1 MNYYIT
7 ILSSNDDYDK
17 MANEMLKLFGTL
29 HIFLRNDIKTIEI
42 KDHEIDQPIYD
53 KMSKILNDLNVTAI
67 LFKADPDQLENMCAN
82 EVETIPTLSL

>member
-17 MANEMLKLFGTL
+17 MADELLKLFGTL

-42 KDHEIDQPIYD
+42 KDHEVDQSIYD
-53 KMSKILNDLNVTAI
+53 KLTKILNDIDATAI
-67 LFKADPDQLENMCAN
+67 LFKADPDQLENMCGK
-82 EVETIPTLSL
+82 EVETIPTLML

>member
-17 MANEMLKLFGTL
+17 VADEMLKLFGTL

-42 KDHEIDQPIYD
+42 KNHEIDQSVYD
-53 KMSKILNDLNVTAI
+53 NISKILNDINATAI
-67 LFKADPDQLENMCAN
+67 IFKADPNQLENMCAN
-82 EVETIPTLSL
+82 EVETIPTLML

>member
-7 ILSSNDDYDK
+7 ILSSNDDYDEVADK
-17 MANEMLKLFGTL
+17 MLKLFGTL

-53 KMSKILNDLNVTAI
+53 KLAKILNDLNVTAI
-67 LFKADPDQLENMCAN
+67 IFKADPDQLENMCAN
-82 EVETIPTLSL
+82 EVETIPTLTL

>member
-17 MANEMLKLFGTL
+17 VADEMLKLFGTL

-42 KDHEIDQPIYD
+42 KNHEIDQSVYD
-53 KMSKILNDLNVTAI
+53 KMSKILNDINATAI
-67 LFKADPDQLENMCAN
+67 IFKADPDQLENMCAN